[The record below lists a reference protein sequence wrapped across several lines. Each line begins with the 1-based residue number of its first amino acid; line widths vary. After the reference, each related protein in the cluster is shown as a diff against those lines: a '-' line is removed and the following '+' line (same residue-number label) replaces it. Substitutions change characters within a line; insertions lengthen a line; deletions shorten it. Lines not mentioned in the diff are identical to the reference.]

1 MNHTRQ
7 TVYRRMMIL
16 ASVLILSPQVY
27 AQQIPAD
34 VMQSPQLQQAIQS
47 GQVTPKQVQEGMKA
61 FQEGKISPEVM
72 RQAQEKAEMGT
83 LTPGEIEAGKR
94 LLEEKQGAAETDSET
109 VPEVIESK
117 ETTEKEEPFKSD
129 DDYFKKT
136 DGVSR
141 PVLPIFGHNLFSGT
155 PSTFPP
161 ITAMPVS
168 DDYIIGPGDEVR
180 VLMWGRLDS
189 AYAVAV
195 DNEGII
201 NFPKIGP
208 LTVAGLTYGETKEL
222 IGQKTE
228 AITGVNV
235 HISMGKLRTIQ
246 VFVLGEV
253 RNPGVVTVSS
263 LATIANALLTSGGP
277 TSLGSLR
284 HVQLKRQG
292 QVISTVDFYSF
303 LLKGD
308 TSSDVRLMPTDVVFV
323 PKAGP
328 MVAISGNVR
337 RAAVYELKEDG
348 TLKVALELAGGL
360 TPRAFNQRIQIE
372 RASENRFQVVL
383 DISYEEFQRKRP
395 TPLQDGDHVHIFSI
409 LPSTV
414 NAVYLYGNVLRPGQY
429 AYKPGLKLRDI
440 LPDLES
446 LAVDT
451 HFDYALIKR
460 YRFRDMESE
469 LVPFDLGQLLMEGD
483 NTQNMPLMAL
493 DEIYVFSKWMFEDRS
508 FATAKGEV
516 RRPGRYL
523 IDDMTIKDL
532 ILKSGDL
539 TDNVY
544 LPKGEIIRVDAD
556 RRKKTIYFDV
566 SAAMDGDPSHNLRL
580 RDEDQMIIHSIWEEQ
595 WRAFVTVRGEVKKAD
610 SYVLTEDMDLRDLIF
625 KAGSFTR
632 DAYLTE
638 GHLYRTDLRSKE
650 LTIHTFNVK
659 RAMEG
664 DPAHNLLLSDLD
676 EVVIHSIWEFKD
688 KNTVSI
694 QGMVNRPGEYP
705 YAENMTVRDLIFVAG
720 NTRTAAFLKEA
731 EVTRYEIVDGRTV
744 STSIAAFDVERALR
758 QDPASNLRLQPMD
771 VVNIKEIPEW
781 WDKRRS
787 VTLSGDLLFP
797 GTYTIR
803 KSEMLSDVIERAGG
817 YNDHAYLR
825 GAVFT
830 RESVRVNQQK
840 RIDEMMDRLER
851 NVARMTSEEIQGSLS
866 AEDLA
871 SQQTFVASQQAL
883 VAKLGRVRASGR
895 IVINLL
901 PLSILKGSS
910 YDIAIEDGDTL
921 FIPQVQGTVSVIG
934 AVYNATALVYDE
946 KRPELKYYLAKTGGP
961 TENAETKQMYIVR
974 ANGTVVSKK
983 GSSWLGVSWNDSE
996 ERMGFWRNFENSEL
1010 QPGDT
1015 VIVPEKVIHPNY
1027 MRDIRD
1033 ITQILYQIAV
1043 TAGATVLLF

>member
-1 MNHTRQ
+1 
-7 TVYRRMMIL
+7 MMIL

-189 AYAVAV
+189 AYALTV

-263 LATIANALLTSGGP
+263 LATIANALLMSGGP

-284 HVQLKRQG
+284 HVQLKREG
-292 QVISTVDFYSF
+292 EVISTIDFYDF

-323 PKAGP
+323 PKAGH

-337 RAAVYELKEDG
+337 RAAVYELKPAD
-348 TLKVALELAGGL
+348 TLKTALELAGGL

-383 DISYEEFQRKRP
+383 DISYEEFQEKRP
-395 TPLQDGDHVHIFSI
+395 TPLQDGDQVHIFSI

-414 NAVYLYGNVLRPGQY
+414 NAVYL
-429 AYKPGLKLRDI
+429 
-440 LPDLES
+440 
-446 LAVDT
+446 
-451 HFDYALIKR
+451 
-460 YRFRDMESE
+460 
-469 LVPFDLGQLLMEGD
+469 
-483 NTQNMPLMAL
+483 
-493 DEIYVFSKWMFEDRS
+493 
-508 FATAKGEV
+508 
-516 RRPGRYL
+516 
-523 IDDMTIKDL
+523 
-532 ILKSGDL
+532 
-539 TDNVY
+539 
-544 LPKGEIIRVDAD
+544 
-556 RRKKTIYFDV
+556 
-566 SAAMDGDPSHNLRL
+566 
-580 RDEDQMIIHSIWEEQ
+580 IWECSE
-595 WRAFVTVRGEVKKAD
+595 
-610 SYVLTEDMDLRDLIF
+610 
-625 KAGSFTR
+625 AGS
-632 DAYLTE
+632 
-638 GHLYRTDLRSKE
+638 
-650 LTIHTFNVK
+650 
-659 RAMEG
+659 
-664 DPAHNLLLSDLD
+664 
-676 EVVIHSIWEFKD
+676 
-688 KNTVSI
+688 
-694 QGMVNRPGEYP
+694 
-705 YAENMTVRDLIFVAG
+705 
-720 NTRTAAFLKEA
+720 
-731 EVTRYEIVDGRTV
+731 
-744 STSIAAFDVERALR
+744 
-758 QDPASNLRLQPMD
+758 
-771 VVNIKEIPEW
+771 
-781 WDKRRS
+781 
-787 VTLSGDLLFP
+787 
-797 GTYTIR
+797 IR
-803 KSEMLSDVIERAGG
+803 I
-817 YNDHAYLR
+817 
-825 GAVFT
+825 
-830 RESVRVNQQK
+830 
-840 RIDEMMDRLER
+840 
-851 NVARMTSEEIQGSLS
+851 
-866 AEDLA
+866 
-871 SQQTFVASQQAL
+871 
-883 VAKLGRVRASGR
+883 
-895 IVINLL
+895 
-901 PLSILKGSS
+901 
-910 YDIAIEDGDTL
+910 
-921 FIPQVQGTVSVIG
+921 
-934 AVYNATALVYDE
+934 
-946 KRPELKYYLAKTGGP
+946 
-961 TENAETKQMYIVR
+961 
-974 ANGTVVSKK
+974 
-983 GSSWLGVSWNDSE
+983 
-996 ERMGFWRNFENSEL
+996 
-1010 QPGDT
+1010 
-1015 VIVPEKVIHPNY
+1015 
-1027 MRDIRD
+1027 
-1033 ITQILYQIAV
+1033 
-1043 TAGATVLLF
+1043 